1 MTNERI
7 RKVMKDK
14 NLKQWQVAEIIGVS
28 ETTMV
33 RKMRA
38 ELSKAEQDRI
48 IKLIKESGKKEG

>member
-14 NLKQWQVAEIIGVS
+14 NLKQWQVAEMIGVS

-33 RKMRA
+33 RKMRN
-38 ELSKAEQDRI
+38 ELPKAEQDRI
-48 IKLIKESGKKEG
+48 IRMIKESGKKEG